1 MSAKSE
7 VMSELQ
13 TVERVIRPKNGL
25 AALDFSELW
34 RYRELFLQ
42 LAWRNVLIRYKQTY
56 LGISWA
62 ILQPLLTTVV
72 FTIIFGKIAKLPDLG
87 VPYAVLTFA
96 GLIPWQFFANALTES
111 SNSLVM
117 SQNMVTK
124 IYFPRV
130 VLPTAA
136 VLSGCMDFLITL
148 GLLVGFMIWY
158 SIPPT
163 PYLFLLPLFF
173 AAAFLASMAVGIWFS
188 ALNVKYRDVKY
199 IVPFIVRIGFFASP
213 VAFLSNL
220 TVPEKWRF
228 CYNSLN
234 PMAGIIEGFRFCIL
248 GPKFQ
253 PYWPGFWA
261 GMAVVLFLLVTGAYY
276 FRTTEKTFADVI

>member
-1 MSAKSE
+1 MSQSNTIELSE
-7 VMSELQ
+7 
-13 TVERVIRPKNGL
+13 RIIRSRRGL
-25 AALDFSELW
+25 LPIDFSELW

-62 ILQPLLTTVV
+62 ILQPLLTTIV
-72 FTIIFGKIAKLPDLG
+72 FTVIFGRMAKLPDMG

-96 GLIPWQFFANALTES
+96 GLLPWQFFANALTES
-111 SNSLVM
+111 SSSLVM
-117 SQNMVTK
+117 SQSMVTK
-124 IYFPRV
+124 IYFPRI

-136 VLSGCMDFLITL
+136 VLSGCIDFLITL
-148 GLLVGFMIWY
+148 GLLGGFMVWY

-163 PYLFLLPLFF
+163 PYLLLLPLFF
-173 AAAFLASMAVGIWFS
+173 AATFLASMAAGIWFS

-220 TVPEKWRF
+220 TVPTKWLF
-228 CYNSLN
+228 GYNCFN

-261 GMAVVLFLLVTGAYY
+261 GMAVIIFLLVTGAVY